1 MSQFVSSVDLIG
13 TALKAVG
20 RWFAEGAPMI
30 LGPKGVGRRVSCGV
44 TRAFPAP
51 AKTPAPRL
59 GRWAKVPIGRF
70 ENRGTEAPRPVGLKI
85 VSTPAPV
92 GVEEGRLRNRP
103 KARRGWTPKKGAPTA
118 PRPRGLSPRTAPVA
132 VRHARAKVAPAP
144 APAPGDFRALQARA
158 QEAKAAFWHFCA
170 QGWAKVKA
178 EGRRALW
185 GLLKARAEGLPLA
198 LVDDEIYLG
207 QRRG

>member
-1 MSQFVSSVDLIG
+1 
-13 TALKAVG
+13 
-20 RWFAEGAPMI
+20 MI

-44 TRAFPAP
+44 TRVFPTP

-59 GRWAKVPIGRF
+59 GRWAKLPISKF
-70 ENRGTEAPRPVGLKI
+70 ENRGTEVPRPVSGLKV

-92 GVEEGRLRNRP
+92 VEEGRLRNRP
-103 KARRGWTPKKGAPTA
+103 KARRGWTAKKGVPTA
-118 PRPRGLSPRTAPVA
+118 SRGRGLSPRTSPAA
-132 VRHARAKVAPAP
+132 IRHAVAKKAPAP
-144 APAPGDFRALQARA
+144 TGFRALQARA

-198 LVDDEIYLG
+198 LWLIVGLSGEC
-207 QRRG
+207 R